1 MIYWLGKKSMVMTK
15 WIGTPASLVVHTLI
29 FAVAF
34 ILPFFGVFSI
44 DEILL
49 ILTTLVSLE
58 AIYLAIFIQMTI
70 NRQTKQIEDVGE
82 NIEGIQEEV
91 EDLGEDV
98 QEISKD
104 VEDISEDIDKIQEEQ
119 RAEDGSD
126 EEKTRATLDSIET
139 SLQRIIGEI
148 EGIKACSNNHTNN
161 N

>member
-104 VEDISEDIDKIQEEQ
+104 VEDISEDIDKIQEE
-119 RAEDGSD
+119 
-126 EEKTRATLDSIET
+126 
-139 SLQRIIGEI
+139 
-148 EGIKACSNNHTNN
+148 
-161 N
+161 